1 MCYRSPQKGEIN
13 TGYITWVWKALLYKC
28 FVWGSF
34 RKKACTDDQKN
45 STWDRGLV
53 RKDVDLVWSLLKS
66 LLTNELPKESRW
78 WKIKRQEDTPPAIPM
93 HTLMI
98 PTEDRSLWMKLLQG
112 KYDREAKIWKKKKE
126 EEQTCSTAGS
136 SPLPLTAKEF
146 QAPLFSLGHITN
158 RKDLR
163 EKLIQHYFKSSS
175 LMNKIEPHSIG

>member
-112 KYDREAKIWKKKKE
+112 KYDREAKIWKKKKKKNRPVLQQVLALYHWLLKNFKHPYFLWVTL
-126 EEQTCSTAGS
+126 QT
-136 SPLPLTAKEF
+136 
-146 QAPLFSLGHITN
+146 
-158 RKDLR
+158 
-163 EKLIQHYFKSSS
+163 EKT
-175 LMNKIEPHSIG
+175 